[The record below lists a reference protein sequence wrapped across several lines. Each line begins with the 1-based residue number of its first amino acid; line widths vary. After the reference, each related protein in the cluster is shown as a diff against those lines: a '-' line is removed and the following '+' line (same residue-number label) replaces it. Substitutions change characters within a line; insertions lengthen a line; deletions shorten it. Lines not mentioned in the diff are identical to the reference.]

1 MGGALY
7 PLIER
12 MAIGVGFPTCQKRIL
27 CGCSTNWQ
35 KWDLGGFP
43 AWLLAIEP
51 ALKLRSADPVYLKL
65 VERWWG
71 ILLPRLVPFLYV
83 NGGPIVMVQIENEY
97 GSFGNDKAYLHRLA
111 NLARF
116 HLGNDTILYTTDG
129 GTKDTLDKG
138 AIPEEGVYAELR
150 NVIAKYSKSPLPPV
164 PSGNGRAEY
173 RMVKVNKI
181 GSLFDALDLMCLPT
195 EVVETKEPV
204 PMELVGQMFGFLL
217 YESEFSEKE
226 SKRTL
231 SIPKV
236 HDRAQVFVS
245 CSSKDDQGRPV
256 YVGTIQRGSNCELE
270 IPNIKCSLKIR
281 LFILVENMG
290 HVNYGP
296 YIYDR
301 KGILSSVALDGNNIH
316 GWKIYPISLEK
327 FCPLK
332 EKVRLLA
339 GFNANKIASRK
350 HSKNVSEEPRFYE
363 AHYCIDPNDQI
374 KDVFISFQGWN
385 KGVAFVNNFNIGRF
399 WPSLGPQCTLYVP
412 APILHHGKNVV
423 VIFELH
429 APNPELTIEFVQQ
442 PNFTCGHFQRQV

>member
-1 MGGALY
+1 
-7 PLIER
+7 
-12 MAIGVGFPTCQKRIL
+12 
-27 CGCSTNWQ
+27 
-35 KWDLGGFP
+35 
-43 AWLLAIEP
+43 
-51 ALKLRSADPVYLKL
+51 
-65 VERWWG
+65 
-71 ILLPRLVPFLYV
+71 
-83 NGGPIVMVQIENEY
+83 
-97 GSFGNDKAYLHRLA
+97 
-111 NLARF
+111 
-116 HLGNDTILYTTDG
+116 YTTDG

-138 AIPEEGVYAELR
+138 AIPEEGVYAAVDFSTGDDPLPIFELQKRYNAPGKSPRLSAEFYTGWLTHWGEPNVRTDANLAAASLEKILSLNASAVLYMAHGGTNFGFFNGANTNQNESDYKPDLTSYDYDAPIKESGDVDNPKYRELR

-204 PMELVGQMFGFLL
+204 PMELVGQRFGFLL

-226 SKRTL
+226 SKCTL

-256 YVGTIQRGSNCELE
+256 YVGIIQRGSNCELE

-316 GWKIYPISLEK
+316 GWKMYPISLEK
-327 FCPLK
+327 FSPLK

-412 APILHHGKNVV
+412 APILRHGKNVV